1 MATTRETN
9 GAGSGKPRSRAELED
24 LLGKPEIQAMINESR
39 AQVERGEYISVPI
52 PEIKR
57 RLRLGD

>member
-9 GAGSGKPRSRAELED
+9 GEGSGKPRSREELEEF
-24 LLGKPEIQAMINESR
+24 LKSPAIHALIKESR